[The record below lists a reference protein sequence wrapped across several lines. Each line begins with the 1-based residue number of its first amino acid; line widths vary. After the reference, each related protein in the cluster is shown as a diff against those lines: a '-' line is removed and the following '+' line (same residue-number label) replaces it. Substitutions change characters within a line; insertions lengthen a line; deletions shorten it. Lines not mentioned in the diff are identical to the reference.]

1 MLLRSAGFDEL
12 AGQVEWLWVGFVV
25 LWVVGS
31 RLLFFRL
38 FLGCSELHAEVEEP
52 LEVVTGADE
61 GPFEADLFL
70 AT

>member
-1 MLLRSAGFDEL
+1 MLLRSGGFDEL
-12 AGQVEWLWVGFVV
+12 AGLVEWLWVGFVV
-25 LWVVGS
+25 FQAVL
-31 RLLFFRL
+31 RL
-38 FLGCSELHAEVEEP
+38 FSGWSELHAEFEEP

>member
-1 MLLRSAGFDEL
+1 MGCWLLI
-12 AGQVEWLWVGFVV
+12 VV
-25 LWVVGS
+25 
-31 RLLFFRL
+31 FRL
-38 FLGCSELHAEVEEP
+38 FLGWSELHAEFEES